1 MNDFES
7 ERAAKAAR
15 FRQLAEKHA
24 NIATGRHFAARERLE
39 MIPLGQPILVGHH
52 SEKRHRKDLKRI
64 DQHFAE
70 AKEHHDKAEYFRR
83 RAAAAESNVV
93 IFSDDPDATEKLVDK
108 IERLKKR
115 QGVMKRA
122 NQLIRKADREGL
134 ADLGFSE
141 ETITKLFSQDYA
153 GRVGFPNYALTNNSA
168 NIRRLEKRL
177 AAIQNTQNDE
187 TTEERFTNGVCL
199 VDNVEANR
207 LQIFFPEIPSER
219 DPPRT
224 QAQRVSL
231 VPDCRSLATAPEQPR
246 NVPRQ
251 TNPHQP
257 HVMTPPILDEPIRG
271 AVQQRR
277 KSRAH
282 ALHGWTWFRIVG
294 TLASGKKLT
303 LRRRSNNSYSHVAL
317 CACPGVDNQPEAYF
331 WTNGKVPKTFHMED
345 TKWWLLGL
353 IPIELK

>member
-15 FRQLAEKHA
+15 FRQLAEKHE
-24 NIATGRHFAARERLE
+24 NIATGRHFAARERLG

-52 SEKRHRKDLKRI
+52 SEKRHRKDLTRI
-64 DQHFAE
+64 DEHFAK

-141 ETITKLFSQDYA
+141 ETITKPFSQDYA
-153 GRVGFPNYALTNNSA
+153 GRVGFPNYALTNNLA

-207 LQIFFPEIPSER
+207 LQIFSPEIPSEEIR
-219 DPPRT
+219 RELKRNGFHWSPT
-224 QAQRVSL
+224 VGAWQR
-231 VPDCRSLATAPEQPR
+231 
-246 NVPRQ
+246 
-251 TNPHQP
+251 H
-257 HVMTPPILDEPIRG
+257 
-271 AVQQRR
+271 
-277 KSRAH
+277 
-282 ALHGWTWFRIVG
+282 
-294 TLASGKKLT
+294 
-303 LRRRSNNSYSHVAL
+303 RSNHAMYLAKL
-317 CACPGVDNQPEAYF
+317 IL
-331 WTNGKVPKTFHMED
+331 TNHT
-345 TKWWLLGL
+345 
-353 IPIELK
+353 

>member
-52 SEKRHRKDLKRI
+52 SEKRHRKDLTRI
-64 DQHFAE
+64 DEHFAK

-83 RAAAAESNVV
+83 RAAAAESNVI

-134 ADLGFSE
+134 ANLGFSE

-207 LQIFFPEIPSER
+207 LQIFFPDIPSEEIR
-219 DPPRT
+219 QELKRNGFHWSPT
-224 QAQRVSL
+224 GGAWQR
-231 VPDCRSLATAPEQPR
+231 
-246 NVPRQ
+246 
-251 TNPHQP
+251 H
-257 HVMTPPILDEPIRG
+257 
-271 AVQQRR
+271 
-277 KSRAH
+277 
-282 ALHGWTWFRIVG
+282 
-294 TLASGKKLT
+294 
-303 LRRRSNNSYSHVAL
+303 RSNRATYLAKL
-317 CACPGVDNQPEAYF
+317 IL
-331 WTNGKVPKTFHMED
+331 TNHTR
-345 TKWWLLGL
+345 
-353 IPIELK
+353 

>member
-15 FRQLAEKHA
+15 FRQLAEKHE

-39 MIPLGQPILVGHH
+39 MIRLGQPILVGHH
-52 SEKRHRKDLKRI
+52 SEKRHRKDLTRI
-64 DQHFAE
+64 DEHFAK

-83 RAAAAESNVV
+83 RAAAAESNVA

-141 ETITKLFSQDYA
+141 GTIAKLFAQDFA
-153 GRVGFPNYALTNNSA
+153 GRTGFPNYALTNNSA

-177 AAIQNTQNDE
+177 TAIQNAQDDATTQEQFPDGL
-187 TTEERFTNGVCL
+187 RL

-207 LQIFFPEIPSER
+207 LQIFFPEMPSEEIR
-219 DPPRT
+219 RELKRNGFQWSLT
-224 QAQRVSL
+224 AGAWQR
-231 VPDCRSLATAPEQPR
+231 
-246 NVPRQ
+246 
-251 TNPHQP
+251 H
-257 HVMTPPILDEPIRG
+257 
-271 AVQQRR
+271 
-277 KSRAH
+277 
-282 ALHGWTWFRIVG
+282 
-294 TLASGKKLT
+294 
-303 LRRRSNNSYSHVAL
+303 RSNRAIYLAKLVL
-317 CACPGVDNQPEAYF
+317 TNQ
-331 WTNGKVPKTFHMED
+331 TR
-345 TKWWLLGL
+345 
-353 IPIELK
+353 

>member
-15 FRQLAEKHA
+15 FRQLAEKHE

-52 SEKRHRKDLKRI
+52 SEKRHRKDLTRI
-64 DQHFAE
+64 DEHFAK

-207 LQIFFPEIPSER
+207 LQIFFPEIPSEEIR
-219 DPPRT
+219 RELKRNGFHWSPT
-224 QAQRVSL
+224 VGAWQR
-231 VPDCRSLATAPEQPR
+231 
-246 NVPRQ
+246 
-251 TNPHQP
+251 H
-257 HVMTPPILDEPIRG
+257 
-271 AVQQRR
+271 
-277 KSRAH
+277 
-282 ALHGWTWFRIVG
+282 
-294 TLASGKKLT
+294 
-303 LRRRSNNSYSHVAL
+303 RSNRAMYLAKL
-317 CACPGVDNQPEAYF
+317 IL
-331 WTNGKVPKTFHMED
+331 TNHTR
-345 TKWWLLGL
+345 
-353 IPIELK
+353 

>member
-1 MNDFES
+1 MNDFET

-15 FRQLAEKHA
+15 FRQLAEKHE

-52 SEKRHRKDLKRI
+52 SEKRHRKDLTRI
-64 DQHFAE
+64 DEHFAK

-207 LQIFFPEIPSER
+207 LQIFFPEIPSEEIR
-219 DPPRT
+219 RELKRNGFHWSPT
-224 QAQRVSL
+224 VGAWQR
-231 VPDCRSLATAPEQPR
+231 
-246 NVPRQ
+246 
-251 TNPHQP
+251 H
-257 HVMTPPILDEPIRG
+257 
-271 AVQQRR
+271 
-277 KSRAH
+277 
-282 ALHGWTWFRIVG
+282 
-294 TLASGKKLT
+294 
-303 LRRRSNNSYSHVAL
+303 RSNRAMYLAKL
-317 CACPGVDNQPEAYF
+317 IL
-331 WTNGKVPKTFHMED
+331 TNHTR
-345 TKWWLLGL
+345 
-353 IPIELK
+353 